1 MKRLTSLF
9 IITTLLSACSALPN
23 STAIHSTAQAPADVV
38 HGSSDDT
45 ARHLTHLSQE
55 WQLTAVQ
62 GVDYQGRPVATLD
75 LTDPAKAS
83 GHAGCNTLMFGIS
96 DIHDDTLHISS
107 VASTRMA
114 CPDMRL
120 EQILG
125 QLLPTLTHYKV
136 NTTDL
141 ILSNSQGQALYFKV
155 VK

>member
-1 MKRLTSLF
+1 MKRLTSVF
-9 IITTLLSACSALPN
+9 IIATLLSACSAMPD
-23 STAIHSTAQAPADVV
+23 STATHSATQATTDVS

-45 ARHLTHLSQE
+45 AHHLTHLSQK

-62 GVDYQGRPVATLD
+62 GMDYQGRPVATLD
-75 LTDPAKAS
+75 LTDPTKAS
-83 GHAGCNTLMFGIS
+83 GHAGCNTLMFGMSNIY
-96 DIHDDTLHISS
+96 DDTLHISS

-120 EQILG
+120 EQILE

-136 NTTDL
+136 STTNL

-155 VK
+155 LK

>member
-1 MKRLTSLF
+1 MKRSTSLF
-9 IITTLLSACSALPN
+9 IITVLLSACSAMPD
-23 STAIHSTAQAPADVV
+23 STATHSTAQAQTTDVS
-38 HGSSDDT
+38 HGLQPNTTSQ
-45 ARHLTHLSQE
+45 LNQE

-62 GVDYQGRPVATLD
+62 GVDYQGRSVATLD

-83 GHAGCNTLMFGIS
+83 AHAGCNTLMFGIS
-96 DIHDDTLHISS
+96 NIHDNTLHISS

-125 QLLPTLTHYKV
+125 QVLPTLTHYKV
-136 NTTDL
+136 SATDL
-141 ILSNSQGQALYFKV
+141 ILSNSQGQALYFKA